1 MDVQTQAIPLDF
13 KEIRDALLG
22 KTVDSR
28 CDTFIRQ
35 TDMQKTSYDIK
46 CNISDENYN
55 SFGELIKIK
64 NT

>member
-13 KEIRDALLG
+13 KEIRNALLG
-22 KTVDSR
+22 KTVDSKFG
-28 CDTFIRQ
+28 TFIGQ

-46 CNISDENYN
+46 CNMSDENYN
-55 SFGELIKIK
+55 SFGKLIKIK